1 VPQADIAPV
10 SQLKNKEAAGCDGG
24 LNGGRAVLPCAE
36 PSSRDETRIGVEL
49 DHFPLT
55 YLLRMLIKPA
65 SVSVIGG
72 LAAEPAAVLARQF
85 MTRNDPLS
93 GVGDGAALEEA
104 QLLMYPSGG
113 SQERI
118 ERGSQSPRATS
129 KPAADG
135 LPMPCAGPLRIRS
148 VTGNTC

>member
-1 VPQADIAPV
+1 MGASMADERFCHARNDQTGMRP
-10 SQLKNKEAAGCDGG
+10 
-24 LNGGRAVLPCAE
+24 
-36 PSSRDETRIGVEL
+36 RIDREL
-49 DHFPLT
+49 DLPLA

-65 SVSVIGG
+65 LVSVIGG

-118 ERGSQSPRATS
+118 ERGSRSPRATS
-129 KPAADG
+129 KPAANG
-135 LPMPCAGPLRIRS
+135 LPMPYAAHCESAR
-148 VTGNTC
+148 

>member
-24 LNGGRAVLPCAE
+24 LNGGRAVLPSAE
-36 PSSRDETRIGVEL
+36 PSSQDETRIGPEL
-49 DHFPLT
+49 DHLPLT

-65 SVSVIGG
+65 LVSVIGS

-93 GVGDGAALEEA
+93 GVGDGAAALEEA

-135 LPMPCAGPLRIRS
+135 LPMPCAAHCESAR
-148 VTGNTC
+148 